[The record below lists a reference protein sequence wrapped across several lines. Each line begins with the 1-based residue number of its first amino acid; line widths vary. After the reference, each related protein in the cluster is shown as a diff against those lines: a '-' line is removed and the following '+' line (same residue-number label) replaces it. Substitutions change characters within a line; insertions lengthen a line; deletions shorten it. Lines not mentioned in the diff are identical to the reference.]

1 METPVNVNDEN
12 EPDPFAMYKRPR
24 RVDEATEQLN
34 QLKQLV
40 ADGKISLKID
50 QKRLTHMDSPVVC
63 DPDSTRWLYALAV
76 VAAVVWWRLGTTYG
90 LVAIAVAGI
99 IYATLAR
106 TYVKRRLE
114 RRSAGKG
121 AQRPDDLAQAV
132 ALRRRRAGRQ
142 GRRHHRPLHGAQGQ
156 LGDLHPA
163 RGRSRHRQPAERLAP
178 R

>member
-1 METPVNVNDEN
+1 METPVNDEN
-12 EPDPFAMYKRPR
+12 EPDPFAIYKRPR

-34 QLKQLV
+34 QLKRLV

-76 VAAVVWWRLGTTYG
+76 VAGVVWWRLGTTYG
-90 LVAIAVAGI
+90 LVAVAVAGI

-114 RRSAGKG
+114 RRVQEIALSDPTIWRKLWRFGG
-121 AQRPDDLAQAV
+121 V
-132 ALRRRRAGRQ
+132 ALIAKDSGADAPCTAPKDNWVAFMQRAAGPGGDSRQ
-142 GRRHHRPLHGAQGQ
+142 SA
-156 LGDLHPA
+156 
-163 RGRSRHRQPAERLAP
+163 
-178 R
+178 